1 VKSYFSAM
9 PGNWYDILP
18 RKVYST
24 LEKIETTQ
32 PWYSVYKIHDWLYAL
47 YEDGQYDEALM
58 YLVIGETR
66 AAVIDGGTGIGRLDK
81 LVEELTDK
89 PYFLLLTHT
98 HNDHIGGCEDFTDI
112 AVYDDVMS
120 WESAAKGLGKD
131 KMGEMLEPGAVIK
144 PYPDDF
150 DPDNFYA
157 PPYKVTRWLKDGEII
172 ELGNR
177 KLEVI
182 HTPGHSSNHI
192 CLLDREARYLYT
204 GDIYYTGGVTSYL
217 PGGDHDAFVESCHKL
232 VELMP
237 EYDWLMPAH
246 NEPLVEKEQMQEM
259 YEAAKNI
266 RDDTLS
272 EYTTRRSVAVNYDTM
287 VRRYQFSRFNLTV
300 RADLFDRRK

>member
-1 VKSYFSAM
+1 M

-18 RKVYST
+18 RKVYSR

-58 YLVIGETR
+58 YLVIGKTR

-144 PYPDDF
+144 PYPEEF
-150 DPDNFYA
+150 APDNFYA
-157 PPYKVTRWLKDGEII
+157 PPYKVTRWLKDSEII
-172 ELGNR
+172 DLGNR

-182 HTPGHSSNHI
+182 HTPGHSSDHI

-217 PGGDHDAFVESCHKL
+217 PGGDHDEFVESCRRL
-232 VELMP
+232 VDLMP
-237 EYDWLMPAH
+237 AYDWLMPAH

-259 YEAAKNI
+259 YEAAKGI
-266 RDDTLS
+266 RNDTLS
-272 EYTTRRSVAVNYDTM
+272 EYTTRRSVAVNYDTE